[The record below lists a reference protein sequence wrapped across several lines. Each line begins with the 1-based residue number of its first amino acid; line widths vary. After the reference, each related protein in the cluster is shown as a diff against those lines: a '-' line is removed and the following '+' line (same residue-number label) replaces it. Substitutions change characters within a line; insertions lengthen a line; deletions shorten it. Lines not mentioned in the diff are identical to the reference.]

1 MIPSKANTATKMKKT
16 NQNSRTPLTILLWET
31 KFIASIREG
40 KREKAAYWASVFL
53 NMLARRT
60 KPIKSTGTFAD
71 FFLAFAIK
79 AWKKRDAEFFQD
91 IARTIKRKWGTE
103 NIHEKPAAYNLWSYF
118 FELPSEEVIRQS
130 QRYFS
135 ISEIQEICGHGISER
150 TASRLASDFGLRIR
164 PKGAHGKKWQ
174 KSGKVG

>member
-1 MIPSKANTATKMKKT
+1 MIPAKANAARKMKKT
-16 NQNSRTPLTILLWET
+16 NPNSRRPLTVLLWET

-40 KREKAAYWASVFL
+40 KRKKAAYWASVFL
-53 NMLARRT
+53 NMLAQRT

-71 FFLAFAIK
+71 FFLASAIK
-79 AWKKRDAEFFQD
+79 ASKKRDAEFFEN

-103 NIHEKPAAYNLWSYF
+103 NVHEKPAAYKLWSHF

-135 ISEIQEICGHGISER
+135 IGEIQEICGHGI
-150 TASRLASDFGLRIR
+150 
-164 PKGAHGKKWQ
+164 
-174 KSGKVG
+174 